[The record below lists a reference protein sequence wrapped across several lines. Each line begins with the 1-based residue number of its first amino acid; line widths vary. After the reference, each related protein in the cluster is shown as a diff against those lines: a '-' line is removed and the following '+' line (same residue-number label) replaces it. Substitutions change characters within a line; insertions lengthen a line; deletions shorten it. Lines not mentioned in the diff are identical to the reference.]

1 MNFEKYTQF
10 TLQDFLADDDFIQWV
25 VNPDEERTAFWQS
38 FIKAEPHQKSIV
50 QQASETILQYRSQ
63 DNFYNEEHKD
73 LLWKRIETSIRK
85 EPVEIPKKV
94 FSIPAFM
101 RV

>member
-25 VNPDEERTAFWQS
+25 INPNEERTAFWQS
-38 FIKAEPHQKSIV
+38 FIRMKPQQRKIV

-63 DNFYNEEHKD
+63 GQ
-73 LLWKRIETSIRK
+73 
-85 EPVEIPKKV
+85 
-94 FSIPAFM
+94 FSQ
-101 RV
+101 